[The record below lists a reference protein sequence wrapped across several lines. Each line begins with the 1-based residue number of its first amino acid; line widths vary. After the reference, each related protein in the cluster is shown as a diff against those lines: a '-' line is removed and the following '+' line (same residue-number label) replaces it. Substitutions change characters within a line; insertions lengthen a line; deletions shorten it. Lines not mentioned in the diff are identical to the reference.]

1 MPQLNMVKALNLALQ
16 EEMKRDER
24 VVVFG
29 EDVARVGGVFRV
41 TEGLLDRFGPKRV
54 LDTPVSEAGI
64 IGCAI
69 GMAIYGLRPICEIQF
84 SGFSYFGFHQLNCH
98 AARFRTRSCGQYSI
112 PMVMRAP
119 SGGGIRALEHHND
132 SEEAMYVQ
140 SPGLKV
146 VMPSG
151 PRTARGL
158 LASAIRD
165 PDPVV
170 FLEPKRVYRAVREE
184 VPEEEEIIPIG
195 QAQVVREG
203 KHITMISYGAM
214 MQETLAAAEQ
224 AENDLRISVDVINLL
239 SLMPMDNATITASVR
254 KTGRCV
260 IVHEAPSNCGVGA
273 ELIARI
279 NEQALWSL
287 EAPIARVT
295 GYDMPYPF
303 FAREQAYLPS
313 VQRIVSAVRR
323 TMELN

>member
-1 MPQLNMVKALNLALQ
+1 M
-16 EEMKRDER
+16 ERDER

-41 TEGLLDRFGPKRV
+41 TEGLLGRFGPKRV

-69 GMAIYGLRPICEIQF
+69 GMAIYGLRPVCEMQF
-84 SGFSYFGFHQLNCH
+84 SGFAYFGFHQLNCH
-98 AARFRTRSCGQYSI
+98 AARFRTRSAGQYPI

-119 SGGGIRALEHHND
+119 IGGGIRALEHHND
-132 SEEAMYVQ
+132 SEEALYAQ

-170 FLEPKRVYRAVREE
+170 FLEPKRIYRAVREE
-184 VPEEEEIIPIG
+184 VPNEEETTPIG
-195 QAQVVREG
+195 KARVLREG
-203 KHITMISYGAM
+203 RDITLISHGAM
-214 MQETLAAAEQ
+214 VQETLAAADE
-224 AENDLRISVDVINLL
+224 AENELRISVEVIDLL
-239 SLMPMDNATITASVR
+239 SLVPMDTATVTASVR

-260 IVHEAPSNCGVGA
+260 IVHEAPSNCSVSA
-273 ELIARI
+273 EVIARI
-279 NEQALWSL
+279 NEQALLSL

-295 GYDMPYPF
+295 GYDIPYPF
-303 FAREQAYLPS
+303 FAREQAYLPN
-313 VQRIVSAVRR
+313 VPRISAAIRR
-323 TMELN
+323 TMEF

>member
-16 EEMKRDER
+16 QEMERDDR
-24 VVVFG
+24 IVVIG
-29 EDVARVGGVFRV
+29 EDVGRAGGVFRV

-64 IGCAI
+64 VGCAI
-69 GMAIYGLRPICEIQF
+69 GMALYGLRPVCEIQF

-98 AARFRTRSCGQYSI
+98 AARFRTRSNGQCAV

-119 SGGGIRALEHHND
+119 SGGGIRALEHHSD
-132 SEEAMYVQ
+132 CEEALYVQ

-158 LASAIRD
+158 LISAIRD

-170 FLEPKRVYRAVREE
+170 FLEPKRIYRAIREE
-184 VPEEEEIIPIG
+184 VPEEEEAIPFG
-195 QAQVVREG
+195 QARVRREG
-203 KHITMISYGAM
+203 KDISLLSYGAM
-214 MQETLAAAEQ
+214 MQETLAAAEE
-224 AENDLRISVDVINLL
+224 AEKEYRISVEVIDLL
-239 SLMPMDNATITASVR
+239 TFVPLDTATITASVR

-260 IVHEAPSNCGVGA
+260 IVHEAPSACGVGA
-273 ELIARI
+273 EVIARI

-295 GYDMPYPF
+295 GYDIPYPF

-313 VQRIVSAVRR
+313 VRRILAAVRK
-323 TMELN
+323 TMEF